1 MSSFTD
7 KPSFFPSSP
16 PSLTRSFTACNNAV
30 PILTSKSDIAE
41 WPETAK
47 IHYKCPEFMLLRIFV
62 DGPNDLYNQYVA
74 KVAEH
79 NEKILN
85 ETYIDAG
92 FDLFTPGTQT
102 CDPFTVNKIDFKIK
116 CSAHMVTKHGQDPC
130 KIYPTGYFM
139 YARSSI
145 YKTRLRLANCVGIID
160 AGYRGNIMGM
170 FDCLQSRDPDEV
182 QTVDKYDRLTQIC
195 APGSVPIYVEMVD
208 NMDDLGVTSR
218 GAGGFGSTGR

>member
-7 KPSFFPSSP
+7 KPSFFPI
-16 PSLTRSFTACNNAV
+16 PSLTRTQSMYNEQ
-30 PILTSKSDIAE
+30 ILTSKPEIAD

-62 DGPNDLYNQYVA
+62 DGPNDLYNKYVA
-74 KVAEH
+74 KAAEH
-79 NEKILN
+79 NERVLN

-92 FDLFTPGTQT
+92 FDLFTPGAIE
-102 CDPFTVNKIDFKIK
+102 CYPFTVNKIDFKIK

-130 KIYPTGYFM
+130 KVYPTGYFM

-145 YKTRLRLANCVGIID
+145 YKTRLRLANCVGVID

-170 FDCLQSRDPDEV
+170 FDCLQSQDPGEV
-182 QTVDKYDRLTQIC
+182 QSVDKYDRLTQIC
-195 APGSVPIYVEMVD
+195 APGLVPIYVEMVD
-208 NMDDLGVTSR
+208 NTDELGVTTR